1 MAALSVVV
9 APGCAGAPRKPGAF
23 YQPPVLMLAGKPGDV
38 LRSEPVA
45 VSAMLVVGWMADR
58 FAGKPAPDE
67 CVKPR

>member
-9 APGCAGAPRKPGAF
+9 APGCAGAPR
-23 YQPPVLMLAGKPGDV
+23 KPGDV

>member
-1 MAALSVVV
+1 MTFRTGMAALSVVV
-9 APGCAGAPRKPGAF
+9 APGCAGAPR
-23 YQPPVLMLAGKPGDV
+23 KPGDV